1 MASTIVKC
9 KDVNSPNGHLNSV
22 NGSKK
27 VFLAVQ
33 KSPEF
38 SETVK
43 FLNTIDKGRHLNL
56 LYVTLVSSYI
66 HIENVLLSKPLTS
79 KNIFIADCVSKLLVN
94 DLKDSFNVI
103 FRNSPNNFEEMKKI
117 MLDGIS
123 FSKHQIVVLDS
134 LSQFLNYSNMQ
145 DSDIRKLFSFLKE
158 SFSDGKFGNIDKII
172 LLFNE
177 KLSSFKSNN
186 DLKKICRDMNIDYLD
201 ISLPTDF

>member
-1 MASTIVKC
+1 MESTIAKC
-9 KDVNSPNGHLNSV
+9 GVVNKPVGHLNSI

-43 FLNTIDKGRHLNL
+43 FLNTIDKSRYLNL
-56 LYVTLVSSYI
+56 LYITLVPSYI
-66 HIENVLLSKPLTS
+66 HIENTLLSKPLTS
-79 KNIFIADCVSKLLVN
+79 KNIFVADCVSKLLVN

-117 MLDGIS
+117 ILDAIS
-123 FSKHQIVVLDS
+123 FSKPQIIVLDS
-134 LSQFLNYSNMQ
+134 LSQFLNYSNLEA
-145 DSDIRKLFSFLKE
+145 SGLRKLFLFLQE
-158 SFSDGKFGNIDKII
+158 SFSDAKFVNIDKII